1 MEESLVVIGRC
12 MCLTN
17 RYCNFAAMRTDFTSV
32 FLVLSLMFGS
42 TLLSIAQENG
52 ETALP
57 PVPKGSVADKI
68 KDRSFDDTQVLL
80 KQEFTGGAMLHT
92 RGWGLLLRRA
102 KNKTFLRKRLFEVEA
117 VSMEHPK
124 EIRTVNQNVEN
135 GNGYVYGELSQVA
148 VTRFGYG
155 RHNVLYAKFD
165 KGVEIRYL
173 YIGGFSMAWAKP
185 IYLDIVYRNSAG
197 QVLAVTTERYDPDKR
212 DAQGA
217 LVHTQNNILGK
228 SSPFRGIEKMQ
239 FYPGMYGKFGFS
251 FEYGKKQ
258 KAVRSLE
265 AGVIID
271 YYIRDVPMMARIK
284 NDPYYLTFY
293 MAVNFGVKWYR

>member
-1 MEESLVVIGRC
+1 MRIG
-12 MCLTN
+12 LI
-17 RYCNFAAMRTDFTSV
+17 SV
-32 FLVLSLMFGS
+32 FLVLSLMFG
-42 TLLSIAQENG
+42 LSPFSLAQQNG

-57 PVPKGSVADKI
+57 SVPKGSVADKI

-124 EIRTVNQNVEN
+124 EIRTINQNVEN
-135 GNGYVYGELSQVA
+135 GNGYVYGELAQVA

-173 YIGGFSMAWAKP
+173 YVGGFSMAWAKP
-185 IYLDIVYRNSAG
+185 IFLDVAIRNSVG
-197 QVLAVTTERYDPDKR
+197 QVEAVTTERYDPENPNHSQD
-212 DAQGA
+212 
-217 LVHTQNNILGK
+217 NILGR
-228 SSPFRGIEKMQ
+228 SSLFRGIDKMQ
-239 FYPGMYGKFGFS
+239 FYPGIYGKFGFS

-265 AGVIID
+265 AGVIVD
-271 YYIRDVPMMARIK
+271 YYIQDVPMMARIK

-293 MAVNFGVKWYR
+293 LAVNFGVKWYR

>member
-1 MEESLVVIGRC
+1 MRIG
-12 MCLTN
+12 LI
-17 RYCNFAAMRTDFTSV
+17 SV
-32 FLVLSLMFGS
+32 FLVLSLMFGVS
-42 TLLSIAQENG
+42 PFSLAQQNG

-57 PVPKGSVADKI
+57 SVPKGSVADKI

-124 EIRTVNQNVEN
+124 EIRTINQNVEN
-135 GNGYVYGELSQVA
+135 GNGYVYGELAQVA

-173 YIGGFSMAWAKP
+173 YVGGFLW
-185 IYLDIVYRNSAG
+185 LG
-197 QVLAVTTERYDPDKR
+197 QSLFSWTLLSV
-212 DAQGA
+212 
-217 LVHTQNNILGK
+217 ILSGK
-228 SSPFRGIEKMQ
+228 
-239 FYPGMYGKFGFS
+239 
-251 FEYGKKQ
+251 
-258 KAVRSLE
+258 
-265 AGVIID
+265 
-271 YYIRDVPMMARIK
+271 
-284 NDPYYLTFY
+284 
-293 MAVNFGVKWYR
+293 

>member
-1 MEESLVVIGRC
+1 
-12 MCLTN
+12 
-17 RYCNFAAMRTDFTSV
+17 MRTKLSSV
-32 FLVLSLMFGS
+32 FLVLSMMLGAS
-42 TLLSIAQENG
+42 LYSIAQENG

-80 KQEFTGGAMLHT
+80 KQEFTGGAMLST

-102 KNKTFLRKRLFEVEA
+102 KNKTFLRKRLFELEA

-135 GNGYVYGELSQVA
+135 GNGYVYGELAQVA
-148 VTRFGYG
+148 VTRVGYG

-185 IYLDIVYRNSAG
+185 IYLDIAYRNSIG
-197 QVLAVTTERYDPDKR
+197 PVEAVTTERYDPENPE
-212 DAQGA
+212 
-217 LVHTQNNILGK
+217 HNQNNILGK
-228 SSPFRGIEKMQ
+228 SSPFRGIDKMQ

-271 YYIRDVPMMARIK
+271 YYIRDVEMMARIK

-293 MAVNFGVKWYR
+293 LAVNFGVKWYR

>member
-1 MEESLVVIGRC
+1 MS
-12 MCLTN
+12 
-17 RYCNFAAMRTDFTSV
+17 YCNFVRMYWKVLYTV
-32 FLVLSLMFGS
+32 FIVALFVGPVQYVA
-42 TLLSIAQENG
+42 AQENG
-52 ETALP
+52 EMQLP
-57 PVPKGSVADKI
+57 PVPKGSVADNI

-102 KNKTFLRKRLFEVEA
+102 KNKTFLKKRVFELEA

-124 EIRTVNQNVEN
+124 EVKSVNPYYEN
-135 GNGYVYGELSQVA
+135 SNSYNYGELNQVV

-165 KGVEIRYL
+165 RGVEIRYL
-173 YIGGFSMAWAKP
+173 YIGGFSLAWAKP
-185 IYLDIVYRNSAG
+185 IYLEIGYPTIPYEYI
-197 QVLAVTTERYDPDKR
+197 TTERYDPERHSIDNIYGRSSVFKGIDKM
-212 DAQGA
+212 G
-217 LVHTQNNILGK
+217 
-228 SSPFRGIEKMQ
+228 

-265 AGVIID
+265 AGVVID
-271 YYIRDVPMMARIK
+271 YYIQDVPMMAKIN
-284 NDPYYLTFY
+284 NDPYFLTFY
-293 MAVNFGVKWYR
+293 LAVNFGVKWYR

>member
-1 MEESLVVIGRC
+1 MS
-12 MCLTN
+12 
-17 RYCNFAAMRTDFTSV
+17 YCNFARMYWKLVYAVLIFSFALGSV
-32 FLVLSLMFGS
+32 QFAV
-42 TLLSIAQENG
+42 AQDDDEMQ
-52 ETALP
+52 LP

-68 KDRSFDDTQVLL
+68 KDRSFDDTQVLM

-92 RGWGLLLRRA
+92 RGWGLLLRRS
-102 KNKTFLRKRLFEVEA
+102 KNKTFLRKRVFEVEA

-124 EIRTVNQNVEN
+124 EIRSVNPYYEN
-135 GNGYVYGELSQVA
+135 SNSYKYGELNQVV

-185 IYLDIVYRNSAG
+185 IYLEIGHPSVPYEY
-197 QVLAVTTERYDPDKR
+197 VTTERYDPEKR
-212 DAQGA
+212 DEQGNLA
-217 LVHTQNNILGK
+217 HTQESIYGRASVFK
-228 SSPFRGIEKMQ
+228 GIDKMG

-251 FEYGKKQ
+251 FEYGRKQ

-265 AGVIID
+265 AGIIID
-271 YYIRDVPMMARIK
+271 YYVRDVPMMAKIK